1 MLNRREFSH
10 AMTAVGAA
18 IFGGNI
24 AVADTIAPTAA
35 AEATPKLTPTEQ
47 LMYSTVRLTYQTPTQ
62 INGNTVI
69 QTKWGTAFLFAFF
82 RTGQSS
88 VPALVTNRHVVADM
102 KQCTFAL
109 ASIGSDGMPD
119 INNHIPI
126 VINEFDKAWIPHP
139 SVDLAIIPIG
149 NILSELK
156 TKPFL
161 VFLDQTLI
169 PTDTELKDLTPVEQV
184 LTVGFPG
191 AIWDDVH
198 NLPIF
203 HRGYTASAPYIEF
216 KGKKEFLIDFT
227 TWPGASGSP
236 VLLYNEGGWVDRR
249 GNTMMGGIRTKLI
262 GVVYGVAEQDVR
274 GNVVIQNG
282 PTSIAA
288 AGQMSVPTNLSAC
301 ITASR
306 ILEFEPL
313 LISKGVTPPPGY
325 KMRAN

>member
-1 MLNRREFSH
+1 MPNRREFGLS
-10 AMTAVGAA
+10 MTAVGAA
-18 IFGGNI
+18 MFGGHF
-24 AVADTIAPTAA
+24 AMADTVAPTVAA
-35 AEATPKLTPTEQ
+35 ATAPKLTPTEQ
-47 LMYSTVRLTYQTPTQ
+47 LMYSTVRLSYQQPTQ
-62 INGNTVI
+62 INGSTVV

-82 RTGQSS
+82 RTDQSS
-88 VPALVTNRHVVADM
+88 VLALVTNRHVVADM

-109 ASIGSDGMPD
+109 AAVGGDGLPD

-126 VINEFDKAWIPHP
+126 VINEFDKMWLPHP
-139 SVDLAIIPIG
+139 TVDLAIIPIG
-149 NILSELK
+149 MMLNELK
-156 TKPFL
+156 TRPFL
-161 VFLDQTLI
+161 VSLDQTLI
-169 PTDTELKDLTPVEQV
+169 PTGTELRDLTPVEQV

-216 KGKKEFLIDFT
+216 KGNREFLIDFT

-262 GVVYGVAEQDVR
+262 GVVYGVAEQDVQ

-288 AGQMSVPTNLSAC
+288 AGRMSIPTNLSAC
-301 ITASR
+301 IAASR

-313 LISKGVTPPPGY
+313 LVSKGVSPPPGY